1 MILKEYINEKL
12 ELAFQELGQLSRE
25 ELPAETWEDLCHDRA
40 GLKLGSLEKKLTN
53 LFADAVRKPERNDL
67 AANTFLIA
75 YQYIQCCLTEART
88 VALVHCCHAKI
99 VETAKEDMGD
109 TIPLMNLIQVI
120 MFPAV
125 KNAKSRLARLKI
137 FKVRWDTPEPTQRLR
152 RGYKTSVFCGQLQG
166 T

>member
-40 GLKLGSLEKKLTN
+40 GLKLGSFEEKLTN

-125 KNAKSRLARLKI
+125 KNAKSRLARLKKRRPDLI
-137 FKVRWDTPEPTQRLR
+137 PEYLEPAEEALSYWFR
-152 RGYKTSVFCGQLQG
+152 
-166 T
+166 